1 MFSELEGLMEEQ
13 AMFNELEEQAMFSE
27 LKGPIEE

>member
-13 AMFNELEEQAMFSE
+13 AMFSELEEQAMFSE